1 MVLRETILK
10 VNLAFFSREDFVSLK
25 QLTTF
30 SMDGC
35 EVEDQLALGFNLFTA
50 NSDLQVSFFFAT
62 TSELSFSGFG
72 VSLSFPLLP
81 SRFLPFSPLP
91 VD

>member
-35 EVEDQLALGFNLFTA
+35 EVEDQLELGFNLFTA
-50 NSDLQVSFFFAT
+50 NSDLQVMCFLCHDFRIEFYRFWSFAA
-62 TSELSFSGFG
+62 
-72 VSLSFPLLP
+72 LP
-81 SRFLPFSPLP
+81 SPSIQISPFLTSPS
-91 VD
+91 